1 MASSPNEISDQGF
14 QDQKISAI
22 QNLLQEIPEPNG
34 LLRHLMSVLH
44 KIESL
49 SSTIVTQV
57 FIVYQIA

>member
-14 QDQKISAI
+14 QDQQISAI
-22 QNLLQEIPEPNG
+22 QNLLQEMPEPNG

-44 KIESL
+44 KIKSL
-49 SSTIVTQV
+49 SPTIVTQV